1 MKQAFQTLTLG
12 LLLTTLAACTG
23 SSEEPTRALL
33 VAGINNSSSNTY
45 QIRFFQSSTLQPGN
59 FDPPRRVGSWDL
71 DEPIVTLLYRR
82 SLQQGVNDQL
92 WVLTPSRL
100 RRYNASNLSVDDV
113 GTPQLDGFDQALT
126 VDCTR
131 GYLRQGQSNVLLVC
145 PPAPATPPRPI
156 EEYRAWIIPFTATA
170 LPSPI
175 DFTDP
180 NLVRLTAPVRLTLG
194 QNDQLLYLTPLQFGQ
209 YDFINP
215 FIERPLS
222 LTASSPTDLIFVNG
236 QALGLFDDN
245 DTTTTDTTLVAWNL
259 GATSEVGFVRD
270 SNIAARQF
278 ARGAPPVFVL
288 GTGLARFEGGFQL
301 PRETESGLL
310 RTRRYS
316 TATVGID
323 QFLYIAD
330 LDFPTLL
337 VIDLTVNIA
346 NTLTSAGVRS
356 TSLGTF
362 QERITS
368 LAFIP
373 VE

>member
-1 MKQAFQTLTLG
+1 MKRYFQTLSMG
-12 LLLTTLAACTG
+12 LFLLLAACTG

-33 VAGINNSSSNTY
+33 AAAVNNLTSSTY

-59 FDPPRRVGSWDL
+59 FNPPRLVGTWSQ

-82 SLQQGVNDQL
+82 SLGVGNDQL

-100 RRYNASNLSVDDV
+100 RRYIANSLTVDDV
-113 GTPQLDGFDQALT
+113 GTPQLDGFDQELG
-126 VDCTR
+126 VDCSG
-131 GYLRQGQSNVLLVC
+131 GYLRQGQSNILLVC
-145 PPAPATPPRPI
+145 PPPPATPPRPL
-156 EEYRAWIIPFTATA
+156 EEYRAWIIPFTATT
-170 LPSPI
+170 LPTPI
-175 DFTDP
+175 DFLNP
-180 NLVRLTAPVRLTLG
+180 NLVRLTAPVRLALG
-194 QNDQLLYLTPLQFGQ
+194 PTDQLLYLTPAQVGL
-209 YDFINP
+209 YDFVNP

-222 LTASSPTDLIFVNG
+222 LSTSSPTDLIFVNG

-245 DTTTTDTTLVAWNL
+245 DPTTTDTTLTSWNL
-259 GATSEVGFVRD
+259 GATSEAGLSRD
-270 SNIAARQF
+270 SNIAARLF

-288 GTGLARFEGGFQL
+288 GTGLARFEGSLQL
-301 PRETESGLL
+301 PREAESGLS
-310 RTRRYS
+310 RSRRYS

-330 LDFPTLL
+330 QDSPTLL

-346 NTLTSAGVRS
+346 SALTTGGVRS
-356 TSLGTF
+356 SSLGVF
-362 QERITS
+362 QERIAG

>member
-1 MKQAFQTLTLG
+1 MKRHIQTLTMG
-12 LLLTTLAACTG
+12 LFLSTLSACTG

-33 VAGINNSSSNTY
+33 VAGINNPSSSTY

-59 FDPPRRVGSWDL
+59 FDQPRRVGSWDL

-82 SLQQGVNDQL
+82 SLAVGNDQL

-100 RRYNASNLSVDDV
+100 RRYITNNLTVDNV
-113 GTPQLDGFDQALT
+113 GTPQLDGFDQTLN
-126 VDCTR
+126 VDCAR
-131 GYLRQGQSNVLLVC
+131 GYLRQGQNHVLLVC

-156 EEYRAWIIPFTATA
+156 EEYRAWIIPFTATT
-170 LPSPI
+170 LPTPI
-175 DFTDP
+175 DFLNP

-194 QNDQLLYLTPLQFGQ
+194 VNDQLLYLTGREFGQ
-209 YDFINP
+209 YDFVNP
-215 FIERPLS
+215 PIERTLN
-222 LTASSPTDLIFVNG
+222 LTNGTPTDLILASG
-236 QALGLFDDN
+236 QGLGLFDDN
-245 DTTTTDTTLVAWNL
+245 DTTTTDTTLASWNL
-259 GATSEVGFVRD
+259 GATSEVGLNRD
-270 SNIAARQF
+270 SNIAARMF

-323 QFLYIAD
+323 QFFYIAD
-330 LDFPTLL
+330 QDFPTLL
-337 VIDLTVNIA
+337 VIDLTVNFA
-346 NTLTSAGVRS
+346 SALTNAGVRS
-356 TSLGTF
+356 SSLGSF
-362 QERITS
+362 QERITG

>member
-1 MKQAFQTLTLG
+1 MKQAVQTLTLG

-33 VAGINNSSSNTY
+33 VAGINNSSSNAY

-71 DEPIVTLLYRR
+71 DEPIVALLYRR

-126 VDCTR
+126 VDCSR

-145 PPAPATPPRPI
+145 PPASATPPRPI

-170 LPSPI
+170 LPGSI
-175 DFTDP
+175 DFTNP

-194 QNDQLLYLTPLQFGQ
+194 QNDQLLYLTPNQFGQ

-222 LTASSPTDLIFVNG
+222 LAASSPTDLIFVNG

-330 LDFPTLL
+330 LDSPTLL

-346 NTLTSAGVRS
+346 SALTSAGVRS
-356 TSLGTF
+356 SSLGTF
-362 QERITS
+362 QERIAS

>member
-1 MKQAFQTLTLG
+1 MKQAPQTLALS

-33 VAGINNSSSNTY
+33 AAGINNASSNTY

-71 DEPIVTLLYRR
+71 DKPIIALLYRR
-82 SLQQGVNDQL
+82 SLQPGVNDQL
-92 WVLTPSRL
+92 WVLTQSHL
-100 RRYNASNLSVDDV
+100 RRYNTSNLSVDDV
-113 GTPQLDGFDQALT
+113 GTPQLDGFDQALP
-126 VDCTR
+126 VDCSR
-131 GYLRQGQSNVLLVC
+131 GYLRQGQSHVLLVC
-145 PPAPATPPRPI
+145 PPTPATPPRPI
-156 EEYRAWIIPFTATA
+156 EEYRAWMIPLTATT

-175 DFTDP
+175 DFTNP
-180 NLVRLTAPVRLTLG
+180 NLARLTAPVRLSLG
-194 QNDQLLYLTPLQFGQ
+194 PNDQLLYLTPSQFGQ
-209 YDFINP
+209 YDFNNP
-215 FIERPLS
+215 FIERPLNLFPS
-222 LTASSPTDLIFVNG
+222 TPTDLIFVNG

-245 DTTTTDTTLVAWNL
+245 DTTTTDTTLVSWNL
-259 GATSEVGFVRD
+259 GATSEVGLVRD
-270 SNIAARQF
+270 SNIAARLF

-288 GTGLARFEGGFQL
+288 GTGLARFEGSLQL

-323 QFLYIAD
+323 QFFYIAD

-346 NTLTSAGVRS
+346 STLTSAGVRS
-356 TSLGTF
+356 SSLGSF
-362 QERITS
+362 QERITG